1 MLLYFSKEFE
11 DDLLKFDETLHPSC
25 AFMNKQYQGR
35 KELECTTLRS
45 MGLGSG
51 KVLIRF
57 NRIPMS
63 AMEVAQTEERIEQE
77 RRKKE
82 ALAAEFQKKRAENE
96 EREKIERE
104 RMQKFEEEQ
113 RFLEEEKRTMLRKE
127 QKMLPANPNSWSFD
141 RHPFQAAISSGPA
154 NDRLTYLN
162 SLLNNV
168 DASLAGQTS
177 NDQVNNLV
185 EQLASEGRLH
195 DQQNMSEQYP
205 LMNFKFPEKTTAIED
220 ADMDDQSTSMTAQ
233 TGQDIEAPDRQSVLF
248 TKKEYNKA
256 VPEKPEESMEIDEKF
271 FEVNLED
278 VRNMQRALSD
288 QVKQEQQRALLPK
301 AYIETKNRELKLTSW
316 KNTVIRA
323 VPEKTLIDVGVA
335 PSSTI
340 YVKFSPPMAACEDI
354 FKVDSVKEVMEEEA
368 NQSSKEWLSTNEAY
382 KPWVGTVGPEAPR
395 PMSCSSSSLGS
406 LLIPKELNNNSN
418 QEKSG
423 SETPSSA
430 FSSLSNPSSSNEGSE
445 ASASPNRVIV
455 RSSAPK
461 KRKEVVKDESYWE
474 KRKKNNDAA
483 KRSRDQRRIKED
495 KVASR
500 ATSLER
506 ENAMLRIELE
516 RLRAETRILNRI
528 LHNPAQEEKGA
539 FKMKCVIESNGSWRT
554 EVIGCLT
561 PDGVDVPVNGRKA
574 VGDHEWACEQT
585 ADGHISLKQE
595 MGKNADCPGGR
606 KRGSTWIDKSFEFL
620 CEEGGMPKFVGCITN
635 TGIRIANGE
644 TKELAGGIL
653 VECKQYPNGTI
664 TLNGIG
670 KKANADCTDS
680 EGGKH
685 KFGEKWIQRK
695 HFQFTCKSH
704 GETQMIG
711 CVIPEGQVIP
721 LNSKLTVGLMEYHC
735 EVNGGSLKFY
745 GKPKDQN

>member
-1 MLLYFSKEFE
+1 MTSLTVVCPNARRCPIKVTPGKLLREVLEEACLKQGYNPEQFELIHQKKRIDLSLPFRLTGLPNNAAVDLREKDNIQETIVEIALQGLDGNRKIGKFSLDATLADMLLYFSKEFE

-113 RFLEEEKRTMLRKE
+113 RSQPTPSVSRDVISNS
-127 QKMLPANPNSWSFD
+127 NPNSWSFD

-177 NDQVNNLV
+177 NGQVNNLV

-195 DQQNMSEQYP
+195 GQQNMSEQYP

-248 TKKEYNKA
+248 TK
-256 VPEKPEESMEIDEKF
+256 
-271 FEVNLED
+271 
-278 VRNMQRALSD
+278 SD

-323 VPEKTLIDVGVA
+323 VLPDRRVLQLLDPEKTLIDVGVA

-354 FKVDSVKEVMEEEA
+354 FKVDSVKEVTEEEA

-395 PMSCSSSSLGS
+395 PMVRRPDENQDAGPSVKREPPML
-406 LLIPKELNNNSN
+406 PKWL
-418 QEKSG
+418 
-423 SETPSSA
+423 
-430 FSSLSNPSSSNEGSE
+430 
-445 ASASPNRVIV
+445 
-455 RSSAPK
+455 
-461 KRKEVVKDESYWE
+461 KR
-474 KRKKNNDAA
+474 
-483 KRSRDQRRIKED
+483 
-495 KVASR
+495 
-500 ATSLER
+500 
-506 ENAMLRIELE
+506 
-516 RLRAETRILNRI
+516 
-528 LHNPAQEEKGA
+528 
-539 FKMKCVIESNGSWRT
+539 
-554 EVIGCLT
+554 
-561 PDGVDVPVNGRKA
+561 
-574 VGDHEWACEQT
+574 
-585 ADGHISLKQE
+585 
-595 MGKNADCPGGR
+595 
-606 KRGSTWIDKSFEFL
+606 
-620 CEEGGMPKFVGCITN
+620 
-635 TGIRIANGE
+635 
-644 TKELAGGIL
+644 
-653 VECKQYPNGTI
+653 
-664 TLNGIG
+664 
-670 KKANADCTDS
+670 
-680 EGGKH
+680 
-685 KFGEKWIQRK
+685 
-695 HFQFTCKSH
+695 
-704 GETQMIG
+704 
-711 CVIPEGQVIP
+711 
-721 LNSKLTVGLMEYHC
+721 
-735 EVNGGSLKFY
+735 
-745 GKPKDQN
+745 